1 MMTWIAL
8 AVSIVCMIINFVLAI
23 RALQH
28 KGGVGTA
35 YRLATFALMALIVF
49 NAVNGGGVRG
59 YFAVLVS
66 AVIPVLFVIALAKQ
80 DKLERE
86 Q

>member
-28 KGGVGTA
+28 KGVGTA
-35 YRLATFALMALIVF
+35 YRIATFTLMALIVF

-59 YFAVLVS
+59 YFAVPVS

-80 DKLERE
+80 DKLDRE